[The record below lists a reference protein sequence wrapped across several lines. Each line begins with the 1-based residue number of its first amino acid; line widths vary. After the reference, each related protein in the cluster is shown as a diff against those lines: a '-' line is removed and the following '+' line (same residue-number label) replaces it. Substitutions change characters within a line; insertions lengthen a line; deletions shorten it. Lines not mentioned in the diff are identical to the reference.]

1 MATLGATEFKAT
13 CLEVLERVRRTGKP
27 VTITKRG
34 KPVARLVPATEEGKD
49 YPQNRLRGTGEI
61 LGDLIEPAV
70 PREQWHALA
79 EPIPRA
85 RYRGRAHTRKAKR

>member
-13 CLEVLERVRRTGKP
+13 CLQVLERVRRTGEE

-34 KPVARLVPATEEGKD
+34 KPVARLVPAITEGAD
-49 YPQNRLRGTGEI
+49 YPQYRLRGTGRI

-79 EPIPRA
+79 EPIPKR
-85 RYRGRAHTRKAKR
+85 RYGGRKRKR

>member
-13 CLEVLERVRRTGKP
+13 CLQVLERVRRTGEE

-34 KPVARLVPATEEGKD
+34 KPVARLVPASAEAD
-49 YPQNRLRGTGEI
+49 QYPQHGLRGTVEI
-61 LGDLIEPAV
+61 LSDIIEPAV

-79 EPIPRA
+79 EP
-85 RYRGRAHTRKAKR
+85 RKHSRRKKS